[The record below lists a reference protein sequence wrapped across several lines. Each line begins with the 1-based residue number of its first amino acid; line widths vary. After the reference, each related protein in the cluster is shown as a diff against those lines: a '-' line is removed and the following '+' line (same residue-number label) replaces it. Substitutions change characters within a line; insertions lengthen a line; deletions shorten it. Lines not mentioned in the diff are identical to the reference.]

1 MSAPVWLPSI
11 REYAPCADTVAV
23 VDAVQ
28 VKESFSVVTHRSPR
42 HENIMKSSFCA
53 ALLASVAGVAAARPQ
68 IVASPAP
75 RLPVP
80 NPPVRTKQCVVKTNG
95 DGSDDSEYI
104 LAAFND
110 CNNGGHV
117 VFSENATYTIGTA
130 MDWTFLKSIDIGE
143 PSHPT
148 PHGRAQ
154 QLRLPIRAWMCS
166 PTCLSRRVPAVTV
179 SRSCR
184 RAARLQQPC
193 IKGDGPLMRNQ

>member
-1 MSAPVWLPSI
+1 
-11 REYAPCADTVAV
+11 
-23 VDAVQ
+23 
-28 VKESFSVVTHRSPR
+28 
-42 HENIMKSSFCA
+42 MKSSFCA

-148 PHGRAQ
+148 PHAEHNTCVSPAGHGCVALPALAGAYLLSLFQ
-154 QLRLPIRAWMCS
+154 ETAAGQLAFS
-166 PTCLSRRVPAVTV
+166 SRV
-179 SRSCR
+179 SKGT
-184 RAARLQQPC
+184 AR
-193 IKGDGPLMRNQ
+193 